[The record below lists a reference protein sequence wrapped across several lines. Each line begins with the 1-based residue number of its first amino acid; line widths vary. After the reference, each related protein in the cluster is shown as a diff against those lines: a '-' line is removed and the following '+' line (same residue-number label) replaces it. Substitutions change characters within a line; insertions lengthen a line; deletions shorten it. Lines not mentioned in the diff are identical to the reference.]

1 MIPSSFNW
9 PGDVLVHRKLGA
21 GEWVVVSTCLT
32 GGGTGHGGYDV
43 YPDGHQLT
51 LRRLKPGTDQID
63 WAVDEQKFYQSGS
76 FVDAVM
82 LPYVKPRG
90 NLCRLR

>member
-1 MIPSSFNW
+1 MSTSFNHT
-9 PGDVLVHRKLGA
+9 GDVLVHSKLGK

-32 GGGTGHGGYDV
+32 GGGTGHGPHDV

-51 LRRLKPGTDQID
+51 LRLLKPDSDQIV
-63 WAVDEQKFYQSGS
+63 WSRKAQQFYQSGC

-82 LPYVKPRG
+82 LSYVKPAR
-90 NLCRLR
+90 RLR